1 MINKNNKKGFVL
13 ILSLVMLIGMS
24 VTGLI
29 LLNIANDKVVE
40 NSIKAFM
47 RLKQEFL

>member
-1 MINKNNKKGFVL
+1 MINKNNNKGFVL

-40 NSIKAFM
+40 NSMTEQNYQSFPSS
-47 RLKQEFL
+47 